1 MKNLSKILIVLF
13 SILALAACSQ
23 KNYFEQGAPLSHEKV
38 NKIVEGSTTEIQL
51 LHIFGEPTAKTVI
64 NSNETKWTYKYL
76 KKSSTNNV
84 LLGETQYDIVEGTL
98 EVIVNQGVVTWFN
111 YDQNNK
117 QKKW

>member
-23 KNYFEQGAPLSHEKV
+23 KNYLEQGAPLSHEKV
-38 NKIVEGSTTEIQL
+38 NKIVEGSTTETQL
-51 LHIFGEPTAKTVI
+51 LNIFGEPTTKNII
-64 NSNETKWTYKYL
+64 NSNESYWTYKYF